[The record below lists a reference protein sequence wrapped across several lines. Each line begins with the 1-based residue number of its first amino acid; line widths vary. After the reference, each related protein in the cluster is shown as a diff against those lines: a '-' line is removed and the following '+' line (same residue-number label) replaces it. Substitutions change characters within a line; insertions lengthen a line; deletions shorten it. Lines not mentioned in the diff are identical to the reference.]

1 MVAVAKR
8 LKVRLLKNEG
18 LIVRAFALI
27 VESLLIEDPLVRMAM
42 SLVRRNGV

>member
-27 VESLLIEDPLVRMAM
+27 VESLLIEDPMAM
-42 SLVRRNGV
+42 SPVRRNGV